1 MKAVLSEESSGSLT
15 MKDIRSKVI
24 SKLSVED
31 RENRIRVQALID
43 STVALYQR
51 RETKQESPDHKKVMK
66 PIFKKWLGPSWKM
79 TWVSKGFHL
88 WQINMPCQTNIMP
101 CQNAKQTWCEANMSC
116 QHVKP
121 KWTWHRK
128 ATTHIATLKH
138 FWLYCICSVF
148 GWLWL
153 WVRTLLRR
161 WTTNPTWRSL
171 AVKGFA

>member
-1 MKAVLSEESSGSLT
+1 MMVHLIRTGRRKDATIAFFHMGGVVQEEPSLNKKVKRLVKAVLSEESSGSLT

-121 KWTWHRK
+121 SELDT
-128 ATTHIATLKH
+128 
-138 FWLYCICSVF
+138 
-148 GWLWL
+148 
-153 WVRTLLRR
+153 VRPPLIL
-161 WTTNPTWRSL
+161 PP
-171 AVKGFA
+171 